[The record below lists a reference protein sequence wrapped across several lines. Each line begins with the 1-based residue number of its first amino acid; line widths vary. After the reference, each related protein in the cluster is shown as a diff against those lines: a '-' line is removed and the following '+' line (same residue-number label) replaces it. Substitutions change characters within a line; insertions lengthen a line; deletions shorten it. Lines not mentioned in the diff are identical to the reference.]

1 MSPTSLRLALTVAAL
16 APSLVACADRRAG
29 DDSVA
34 ALSDECGDV
43 DGDGGDTGNVP
54 NILGSWTATMGAKQF
69 EESCGLAGLSKGS
82 DTPVHGAMEIKG
94 RVPDQLY
101 LVFDEDSGERFFGLV
116 APTGGAT
123 FSGVH
128 ESAEGNMHIAVGGLT
143 YDDIYRDRT
152 YIEGHAFIGV
162 DLDLDGN
169 IDCSAKGEW
178 TAAKSG
184 A

>member
-1 MSPTSLRLALTVAAL
+1 MSPTPHRLTLAAALL
-16 APSLVACADRRAG
+16 APSLFACADRRAG
-29 DDSVA
+29 DDSVGE
-34 ALSDECGDV
+34 LPNECGDI

-54 NILGSWTATMGAKQF
+54 NILGSWTATMGAKHF
-69 EESCGLAGLSKGS
+69 EETCGLAGLSKGA
-82 DTPVHGAMEIKG
+82 DTVVHGAMEIKG

-101 LVFDEDSGERFFGLV
+101 LVFDEDSGERFFGLE
-116 APTGGAT
+116 AATGGVT

-128 ESAEGNMHIAVGGLT
+128 TSNDVDMHLAVGGLV
-143 YDDIYRDRT
+143 YDDLYRGRT
-152 YIEGHAFIGV
+152 YSEGFAFIGV